1 VSADQSS
8 NAVALL
14 ATLLERQELAPAQMR
29 GLMDDLVSGR
39 CGEPEAAAL
48 LVALRM
54 KGESA
59 AELAAAVDALQQ
71 HMIPLDAAGIDA
83 LDTSGTGGDGHSTFN
98 ISTTAAL
105 LVAGAG
111 VPVVK
116 HGNRAVSG
124 KCGSADVLARLGVT
138 VEAGPDWARH
148 CLREVGF
155 AFCFAPHFH
164 PALKNVA
171 ALRRRLGVRT
181 IFNSLGPLL
190 NPAATPFQL
199 IGVGRPELLDLMAG
213 ALAQRGRCRRAFL
226 VWGRDGQDE
235 VSLAG
240 PTVVREV
247 CGSRVQALEWTPRD
261 FGLPAGTLDGL
272 RVQGI
277 DDSVT
282 LVRAVLE
289 GQDGPARHSALA
301 NAAAALHVAG
311 RAATLAEGVARA
323 AEAIDSGRA
332 RKVLEQLVACRSV

>member
-1 VSADQSS
+1 
-8 NAVALL
+8 
-14 ATLLERQELAPAQMR
+14 MR
-29 GLMDDLVSGR
+29 GLVDDLVSGC
-39 CGEPEAAAL
+39 CGEAEAAAL
-48 LVALRM
+48 LIALRM
-54 KGESA
+54 KGESP
-59 AELAAAVDALQQ
+59 AELAAAAAALQR
-71 HMIPLDAAGIDA
+71 HMVHLDAAGIEA
-83 LDTSGTGGDGHSTFN
+83 VDTSGTGGDGHSTFN

-105 LVAGAG
+105 IAAGAG

-138 VEAGPDWARH
+138 VEAGPNWARR
-148 CLREVGF
+148 CLQEVGF

-164 PALKNVA
+164 PALKSVA

-181 IFNSLGPLL
+181 IFNCLGPLL

-213 ALAQRGRCRRAFL
+213 ALAQLGRTRRAFL

-240 PTVVREV
+240 PTLVREV
-247 CGSRVQALEWTPRD
+247 CGSTVRSLEWTPGD
-261 FGLPAGTLDGL
+261 FGLPVGALAGL
-272 RVQGI
+272 RVDGT
-277 DDSVT
+277 DSSAA

-289 GQDGPARHSALA
+289 GQDGPARQSVLA
-301 NAAAALHVAG
+301 NAAAAIHVAG
-311 RAATLAEGVARA
+311 RSATLAEGVARA

-332 RKVLEQLVACRSV
+332 LRVLEKLIACPHAD

>member
-1 VSADQSS
+1 VPADQST

-14 ATLLERQELAPAQMR
+14 AALLERRELAPVEVR
-29 GLMDDLVSGR
+29 GLMDDLVGGH

-48 LVALRM
+48 LIALRM
-54 KGESA
+54 KGETA
-59 AELAAAVDALQQ
+59 AELAAAAEALHR

-83 LDTSGTGGDGHSTFN
+83 LDTSGTGGDGQGTFN

-105 LVAGAG
+105 IAAGAG

-124 KCGSADVLARLGVT
+124 KCGSADLLARLGVNI
-138 VEAGPDWARH
+138 EAGPDWARR
-148 CLREVGF
+148 CLKEVGF

-199 IGVGRPELLDLMAG
+199 IGVGRPELLDLIAG
-213 ALAQRGRCRRAFL
+213 ALARRGRCRRAFL

-240 PTVVREV
+240 PTMVREV
-247 CGSRVQALEWTPRD
+247 SGSAVRALEWTPCD
-261 FGLPAGTLDGL
+261 FGLPEGSLEGL
-272 RVQGI
+272 RVDCI
-277 DDSVT
+277 DDSAA
-282 LVRAVLE
+282 LVRAILD
-289 GQDGPARHSALA
+289 GKDGPARHSALA
-301 NAAAALHVAG
+301 NAAAAIHVAG
-311 RAATLAEGVARA
+311 KAATLAEGVACA

-332 RKVLEQLVACRSV
+332 RKVLERLVAFRSA

>member
-1 VSADQSS
+1 
-8 NAVALL
+8 VALL
-14 ATLLERQELAPAQMR
+14 AALLECRELAAGQMR

-48 LVALRM
+48 LIALRM
-54 KGESA
+54 KGETA
-59 AELAAAVDALQQ
+59 AELAAAADALHR

-83 LDTSGTGGDGHSTFN
+83 LDTSGTGGDGNSTFN

-105 LVAGAG
+105 IAAGAG

-124 KCGSADVLARLGVT
+124 KCGSADLLDRLGVNI
-138 VEAGPDWARH
+138 EAGPDWARH
-148 CLREVGF
+148 CLKELGF

-164 PALKNVA
+164 PAWKNVA

-190 NPAATPFQL
+190 NPAATPFQM

-213 ALAQRGRCRRAFL
+213 ALAHRGTCRRAFL

-240 PTVVREV
+240 ATMVREV
-247 CGSRVQALEWTPRD
+247 CGSTLRMLEWMPSD
-261 FGLPAGTLDGL
+261 FGLPAGSLEGL
-272 RVQGI
+272 RVDSV
-277 DDSVT
+277 DDSAA
-282 LVRAVLE
+282 LVRAVLD
-289 GQDGPARHSALA
+289 GRDGPARHSALA
-301 NAAAALHVAG
+301 NAAAAIHVAG
-311 RAATLAEGVARA
+311 RAASLAEGVARA

-332 RKVLEQLVACRSV
+332 RKVLEQLIACRSA